1 MQTRAELEAAI
12 ARGREAQALLEMGEY
27 ENRPPLAME
36 WLNRLRTKDG
46 EFEGYGSITHSTL
59 AVMMQDYADEGL
71 AIARAHLLPIVPAGE
86 ARDGEF
92 GFAWRSARE
101 GWIAATRIKAAF
113 MVVDATGSVFELS
126 GNVTHWL
133 PASKVPG
140 PEVGG

>member
-1 MQTRAELEAAI
+1 MQTRAELEAERDRIQAMI
-12 ARGREAQALLEMGEY
+12 DKRE
-27 ENRPPLAME
+27 
-36 WLNRLRTKDG
+36 
-46 EFEGYGSITHSTL
+46 
-59 AVMMQDYADEGL
+59 YADVTLEFQITAALRKWYLGSAEYGNAAKGIA

-126 GNVTHWL
+126 GNITHWL
-133 PASKVPG
+133 PASRVPG
-140 PEVGG
+140 PEGAKS